1 MARDTHTAA
10 ERTTQA
16 IHALRSNQLEDAHT
30 LLRDA
35 LQADDEYATAWQWV
49 AALSDNPAEKK
60 YALERAQE
68 LDPNVRQAEQLA
80 ELRDVDSIEPTIL
93 VRHAEPPPENFN
105 LEEFAAPHHAQI
117 RKNRRWVV
125 ATAVALI
132 AATFAG
138 YLLLSRPTNP
148 VYLAVVDARTGQ
160 SNDGEITRAAE
171 AAVTAINAAGGLDG
185 HPIELLEYDDRN
197 DVTQAKSI
205 ANQII
210 SENKV
215 LAVIGHRRSTTSIAT
230 FPLYG
235 QAHIPVITPSATADE
250 VTKGQPWAFRAVFD
264 NVQEASGMAAVLV
277 ANSTVTNAFL
287 ISIDN
292 PYGSSLRR
300 SFTDAF
306 ARDGR
311 TLSGDV
317 VIPSTYESSSAM
329 KPTVDTVLRELRAA
343 KIKGPLGPVVLMVNI
358 DIGVGIVKAMRA
370 AGFTG
375 TIAGSDSMGAGDL
388 MGQLTSKPNAV
399 KDVSNIVIAV
409 PVAKEALTGRAVK
422 VIRELEEK
430 SGLQSTWLTPTTYQ
444 AVDLIEQASLRS
456 KQTLSPDTIELDRQ
470 AIRNALA
477 SANSPATAF
486 PGISAPIYFNANHSA
501 VMPTAVLRGWNAS
514 ADGKP
519 SLEPA
524 YLQLGL
530 VEQMTE
536 QEREQARKEDRIV
549 QVAGTEYERQ
559 SLVRIG
565 VNINEIGQLDT
576 GGGTFFADAF
586 VWIKYRGD
594 ERAPNIEFVN
604 AASPIDLGKPVKSS
618 VGSLGERY
626 DLYRIQGTFKAQFDF
641 SDFPFDSQILDI
653 TIQNVDAPATQL
665 IYAPDPDLLST
676 TNSDRLQSGV
686 NVGQNIDNIPNWKA
700 DSVDFFQQSVGSSAS
715 LGDPTVV
722 DAATTTT
729 TYSQYVTQTTIS
741 RDVNSFLIKNVLP
754 LLLLVMVTYIA
765 LWTPGSDLATRVSF
779 GVTGILTG
787 AVMLNEVTASLPNVD
802 YSVAIQWAYYAF
814 IALSALVVLE
824 GIFSHK
830 LNEDGSLNAA
840 RRLDITARILYPLGV
855 LAIAF
860 SYWAKFH

>member
-292 PYGSSLRR
+292 AYGSSLRR

-311 TLSGDV
+311 SLSGDV
-317 VIPSTYESSSAM
+317 VIPSTYESASAM

-358 DIGVGIVKAMRA
+358 DIGVGIVKAMR
-370 AGFTG
+370 
-375 TIAGSDSMGAGDL
+375 L
-388 MGQLTSKPNAV
+388 
-399 KDVSNIVIAV
+399 
-409 PVAKEALTGRAVK
+409 
-422 VIRELEEK
+422 
-430 SGLQSTWLTPTTYQ
+430 
-444 AVDLIEQASLRS
+444 QASL
-456 KQTLSPDTIELDRQ
+456 
-470 AIRNALA
+470 
-477 SANSPATAF
+477 
-486 PGISAPIYFNANHSA
+486 
-501 VMPTAVLRGWNAS
+501 
-514 ADGKP
+514 
-519 SLEPA
+519 
-524 YLQLGL
+524 
-530 VEQMTE
+530 
-536 QEREQARKEDRIV
+536 
-549 QVAGTEYERQ
+549 
-559 SLVRIG
+559 
-565 VNINEIGQLDT
+565 
-576 GGGTFFADAF
+576 
-586 VWIKYRGD
+586 
-594 ERAPNIEFVN
+594 
-604 AASPIDLGKPVKSS
+604 
-618 VGSLGERY
+618 
-626 DLYRIQGTFKAQFDF
+626 
-641 SDFPFDSQILDI
+641 
-653 TIQNVDAPATQL
+653 
-665 IYAPDPDLLST
+665 
-676 TNSDRLQSGV
+676 
-686 NVGQNIDNIPNWKA
+686 
-700 DSVDFFQQSVGSSAS
+700 
-715 LGDPTVV
+715 
-722 DAATTTT
+722 
-729 TYSQYVTQTTIS
+729 
-741 RDVNSFLIKNVLP
+741 
-754 LLLLVMVTYIA
+754 
-765 LWTPGSDLATRVSF
+765 
-779 GVTGILTG
+779 
-787 AVMLNEVTASLPNVD
+787 
-802 YSVAIQWAYYAF
+802 
-814 IALSALVVLE
+814 ALSLAL
-824 GIFSHK
+824 
-830 LNEDGSLNAA
+830 
-840 RRLDITARILYPLGV
+840 TP
-855 LAIAF
+855 
-860 SYWAKFH
+860 WAQAT

>member
-1 MARDTHTAA
+1 
-10 ERTTQA
+10 
-16 IHALRSNQLEDAHT
+16 
-30 LLRDA
+30 
-35 LQADDEYATAWQWV
+35 
-49 AALSDNPAEKK
+49 
-60 YALERAQE
+60 
-68 LDPNVRQAEQLA
+68 
-80 ELRDVDSIEPTIL
+80 
-93 VRHAEPPPENFN
+93 
-105 LEEFAAPHHAQI
+105 
-117 RKNRRWVV
+117 
-125 ATAVALI
+125 
-132 AATFAG
+132 
-138 YLLLSRPTNP
+138 
-148 VYLAVVDARTGQ
+148 
-160 SNDGEITRAAE
+160 
-171 AAVTAINAAGGLDG
+171 
-185 HPIELLEYDDRN
+185 
-197 DVTQAKSI
+197 
-205 ANQII
+205 
-210 SENKV
+210 
-215 LAVIGHRRSTTSIAT
+215 
-230 FPLYG
+230 
-235 QAHIPVITPSATADE
+235 
-250 VTKGQPWAFRAVFD
+250 
-264 NVQEASGMAAVLV
+264 
-277 ANSTVTNAFL
+277 
-287 ISIDN
+287 
-292 PYGSSLRR
+292 
-300 SFTDAF
+300 
-306 ARDGR
+306 
-311 TLSGDV
+311 
-317 VIPSTYESSSAM
+317 
-329 KPTVDTVLRELRAA
+329 
-343 KIKGPLGPVVLMVNI
+343 
-358 DIGVGIVKAMRA
+358 
-370 AGFTG
+370 
-375 TIAGSDSMGAGDL
+375 